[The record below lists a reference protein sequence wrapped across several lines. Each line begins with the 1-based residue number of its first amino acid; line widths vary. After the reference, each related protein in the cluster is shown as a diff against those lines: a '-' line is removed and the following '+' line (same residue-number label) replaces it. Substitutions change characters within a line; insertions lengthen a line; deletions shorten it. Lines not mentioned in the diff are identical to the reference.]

1 MGQLLIWH
9 KSIKKWS
16 FHVAAD
22 YLFLGTVDL
31 EKGNAESARLLFKK
45 SLSLKSSVHAA
56 RNLAIFAPTKQEAI
70 AYYQLGLESMGKS
83 LDPKIDPAV
92 ERLGADLVSEFAGWL
107 IGNKEWNELK
117 ALLKDLKTNRS
128 NSSMALASYA
138 NGFLSQDKL
147 LHAEACV
154 AIQDNNYTSAIA
166 ILTSN
171 CFPTY
176 GSLRNDL
183 IELWY
188 EKELAESRS
197 RKKGSPLSMLETV
210 HLRRD
215 LGCGGDHETT
225 INLKGNCIRGPPNLG
240 YAYGRL

>member
-1 MGQLLIWH
+1 M
-9 KSIKKWS
+9 
-16 FHVAAD
+16 
-22 YLFLGTVDL
+22 
-31 EKGNAESARLLFKK
+31 
-45 SLSLKSSVHAA
+45 
-56 RNLAIFAPTKQEAI
+56 
-70 AYYQLGLESMGKS
+70 
-83 LDPKIDPAV
+83 

-188 EKELAESRS
+188 EANLQKAEAEKRFA
-197 RKKGSPLSMLETV
+197 TV
-210 HLRRD
+210 NARNSAFRRD
-215 LGCGGDHETT
+215 LGCGGDHEYHDQSERKLHPWAAKPWVR
-225 INLKGNCIRGPPNLG
+225 IW
-240 YAYGRL
+240 